1 MSSAEI
7 EELVAKGLAALD
19 HGHNHLA
26 LVCFE
31 RAASM
36 EKSPVINSCLAFCN
50 ASVRRQFAEAIP
62 LCREALA
69 QEPAATLHYL
79 NLGRVL
85 VLAGQRRE
93 AIEIYRQGLQ
103 VDRDPRL
110 IEELN
115 RLGARKPRVFQ
126 SLRRDH
132 PLNIIFGLVLSK
144 LGMR

>member
-7 EELVAKGLAALD
+7 EELLVKGLAALD

-31 RAASM
+31 RAASL

-50 ASVRRQFAEAIP
+50 AAVRRQFAEAIP
-62 LCREALA
+62 LCREALV
-69 QEPAATLHYL
+69 QEPSATLHYL

-93 AIEIYRQGLQ
+93 AIDIFRQGVQ
-103 VDRDPRL
+103 IGRDPRL
-110 IEELN
+110 IAELN
-115 RLGARKPRVFQ
+115 RLGARKPRVFK
-126 SLRRDH
+126 SLQRDH
-132 PLNIIFGLVLSK
+132 LLNRIFGMVLSK
-144 LGMR
+144 LGLR